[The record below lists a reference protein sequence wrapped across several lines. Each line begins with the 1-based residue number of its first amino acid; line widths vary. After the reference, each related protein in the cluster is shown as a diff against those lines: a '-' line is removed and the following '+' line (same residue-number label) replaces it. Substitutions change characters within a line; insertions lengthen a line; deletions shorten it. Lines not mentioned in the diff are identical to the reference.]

1 MLDVKYVI
9 DNLEEVIRRLNTR
22 TGDYSYLREL
32 PQLDSQRKDLIIKGD
47 TLKAERNT
55 QSKEIGKL
63 KAQKKDAEAKAL
75 MDKITFDKD
84 EIAKIDKKLA
94 DIDDKIHAIML
105 KTPNIPD
112 TSLPIGTDDSFNRPE
127 KFWGDPTTFAFKPVA
142 HWDLGVKLGYFD
154 FDRATKVTGSRFTF
168 YLGAFAH
175 LERALAAFMLDT
187 HVKAGFTEVLPP
199 YLVNTDSLTGSG
211 QLPKFA
217 DQAYKTDNTEDTFWM
232 IPTAEV
238 PVTNYYRGEIL
249 AASDLPKW
257 FCAYSSCFRAEAG
270 AAGRDTR
277 GIIRQHQFQ
286 KVELVKYTLPEKSW
300 EELES
305 LTEEA
310 EKILELL
317 KLPYRRVCLS
327 TGDLGFG
334 SAKTFDLEVWLP
346 SYNDY
351 EEKDGLWIPK
361 TRNYKEISSCS
372 NDTDYQARRM
382 NIRFKRDKDAKTEY
396 VHMLN
401 GSGLAVG
408 RTVAAVL
415 ENYQNADGTITVPEV
430 LRPYMGMD
438 IIK

>member
-1 MLDVKYVI
+1 MLDYKYVI
-9 DNLEEVIRRLNTR
+9 DHLDEVIERLNTR

-32 PQLDSQRKDLIIKGD
+32 PKLDERRREIIVKVES
-47 TLKAERNT
+47 LKAERNA

-63 KAQKKDAEAKAL
+63 KAQHRDEEAKAA
-75 MDKITFDKD
+75 MEKVSFDKE
-84 EIAKIDKKLA
+84 EIARLDVERANIDEE
-94 DIDDKIHAIML
+94 IHQIML
-105 KTPNIPD
+105 KTPNLPD
-112 TSLPIGTDDSFNRPE
+112 ASLPIGTDDSFNRPE
-127 KFWGDPTTFAFKPVA
+127 KYWSRPTEFNFKPLS
-142 HWDLGVKLGYFD
+142 HWELGLKLGCFD
-154 FDRATKVTGSRFTF
+154 FDRAAKVTGSRFTF
-168 YLGAFAH
+168 YLGAFAR
-175 LERALAAFMLDT
+175 LERALASLMLDT
-187 HVKAGFTEVLPP
+187 HTENGYIEVLPP
-199 YLVNTDSLTGSG
+199 FLVNTDSLTGSG

-217 DQAYKTDNTEDTFWM
+217 DQAYMTENTGEQFWL

-238 PVTNYYRGEIL
+238 PFTNYYRNEIL
-249 AASDLPKW
+249 SIDDLPKW

-286 KVELVKYTLPEKSW
+286 KVELVKYCVPEKSF
-300 EELES
+300 EELEQ

-327 TGDLGFG
+327 TGDLGFS
-334 SAKTFDLEVWLP
+334 SAKTYDLEVWMP

-351 EEKDGLWIPK
+351 VEKDGKWVP
-361 TRNYKEISSCS
+361 TTENYKEISSCS

-382 NIRFKRDKDAKTEY
+382 NIRFKRTKDGKTEF

-408 RTVAAVL
+408 RTTAAVI

-430 LRPYMGMD
+430 LRKYIGCD
-438 IIK
+438 ILK

>member
-1 MLDVKYVI
+1 MLDYKYVI
-9 DNLEEVIRRLNTR
+9 DHLDEVIERLNTR

-32 PQLDSQRKDLIIKGD
+32 PKLDERRREIIVKVES
-47 TLKAERNT
+47 LKAERNA

-63 KAQKKDAEAKAL
+63 KAQHRDEEAKAA
-75 MDKITFDKD
+75 MEKVSFDKE
-84 EIAKIDKKLA
+84 EIARLDVERANIDEE
-94 DIDDKIHAIML
+94 IHQIML
-105 KTPNIPD
+105 KTPNLPD
-112 TSLPIGTDDSFNRPE
+112 ASLPIGTDDSFNRPE
-127 KFWGDPTTFAFKPVA
+127 KYWSRPTKFNFKPLS
-142 HWDLGVKLGYFD
+142 HWELGLKLGCFD
-154 FDRATKVTGSRFTF
+154 FDRAAKVTGSRFTF
-168 YLGAFAH
+168 YLGAFAR
-175 LERALAAFMLDT
+175 LERALASLMLDT
-187 HVKAGFTEVLPP
+187 HTENGYIEVLPP
-199 YLVNTDSLTGSG
+199 FLVNTDSLTGSG

-217 DQAYKTDNTEDTFWM
+217 DQAYMTENTGEQFWL

-238 PVTNYYRGEIL
+238 PVTNYYRNEIL
-249 AASDLPKW
+249 SIDDLPKW

-286 KVELVKYTLPEKSW
+286 KVELVKYCVPEKSF
-300 EELES
+300 EELEQ

-327 TGDLGFG
+327 TGDLGFS
-334 SAKTFDLEVWLP
+334 SAKTYDLEVWMP

-351 EEKDGLWIPK
+351 VEKDGKWVP
-361 TRNYKEISSCS
+361 TTENYKEISSCS

-382 NIRFKRDKDAKTEY
+382 NIRFKRTKDGKTEF

-408 RTVAAVL
+408 RTTAAVI

-430 LRPYMGMD
+430 LRKYIGCD
-438 IIK
+438 ILK